1 VTVKE
6 PLEFEIELLDYLDPT
21 KETIAQSVQ
30 KISEMDARDREIVE
44 LAKAKNNLESFIY
57 EMKDKLEHDQK
68 YKTMST
74 SDDREKITSKL
85 TEINDWLWDDGAT
98 ADVKTL
104 KSKLDELK
112 TMTRG
117 LTVRV
122 KELDA
127 RPLKLKE
134 LKETLNL
141 TEHFLK
147 SARTMIGEDQPFT
160 DVEVKA
166 LEKAIKDT
174 TMWRDQMLSEQER
187 TLPTE
192 TPKYLSS
199 DIEDKIV
206 SLKREVSYLL
216 GKAQRFVPKPKTTP
230 KPPTSSATS
239 EMPTTADAGNDTST
253 ATSPTPEE
261 QPKVEVEEEEED
273 NQSKRPTTEEE
284 ESSREDEHPDL

>member
-1 VTVKE
+1 MIKNIKQCQHRM
-6 PLEFEIELLDYLDPT
+6 IE
-21 KETIAQSVQ
+21 K
-30 KISEMDARDREIVE
+30 
-44 LAKAKNNLESFIY
+44 
-57 EMKDKLEHDQK
+57 
-68 YKTMST
+68 
-74 SDDREKITSKL
+74 KITSKL